1 MLRVAGL
8 VLLAACSD
16 MTAAP
21 RDDWYEWRL
30 IVPDGAAQD
39 TLNFTWPNDR
49 VPVRF
54 WALDTLNLP
63 ARVDAAI
70 DAWQKQFLYAEFRG
84 ERVSDPDDAD
94 VVIVG
99 GPPGSIPAFRST
111 ASECNGATDVEIDQT
126 SRLLTLPMI
135 VYIDTPFEEDAPGVD
150 SCLSLTTAHEIGHA
164 LGIFQHSDDPSDLM
178 FFNPTFAGPSD
189 RDRTTA
195 QRAYHTPSTVT
206 ISRE

>member
-54 WALDTLNLP
+54 WAQDTLNLP

-99 GPPGSIPAFRST
+99 GPPGSMPAFRST
-111 ASECNGATDVEIDQT
+111 ASECNGATDVDIDQT

-135 VYIDTPFEEDAPGVD
+135 VSLPF
-150 SCLSLTTAHEIGHA
+150 S
-164 LGIFQHSDDPSDLM
+164 
-178 FFNPTFAGPSD
+178 AGASW
-189 RDRTTA
+189 
-195 QRAYHTPSTVT
+195 
-206 ISRE
+206 